1 MGIKERR
8 QRQRQELRGGIL
20 AAAREIA
27 RAEGWQSVTI
37 RKIAA
42 IIEYSPPV
50 IYEYFGSK
58 DEILLELMRTG
69 YAEQLEAVEA
79 AGRAASTPEEALFGV
94 GRAWM
99 DFAFRS
105 PDLYQVMYGLG
116 GVSFPV
122 TELRKEGEKIAEAI
136 GAVLEELLKDNGKEA
151 EDVWGKVTMLWGTVH
166 GLVALAMAG
175 RLPGGNEEAQ
185 KLADQS
191 VRDYL
196 SAWVRGR

>member
-8 QRQRQELRGGIL
+8 QRQRQQLREGIL

-27 RAEGWQSVTI
+27 SEEGWRAVTI

-50 IYEYFGSK
+50 IYEYFDSK
-58 DEILLELMRTG
+58 DEILLELMRQG
-69 YAEQLEAVEA
+69 YAEQLEAVERA
-79 AGRAASTPEEALFGV
+79 RRAAENPEEALIDV
-94 GRAWM
+94 GHAWL
-99 DFAFRS
+99 DLAFKS

-122 TELRKEGEKIAEAI
+122 TELRREGEKIAE
-136 GAVLEELLKDNGKEA
+136 VLRETIEEILVRNGKEA
-151 EDVWGKVTMLWGTVH
+151 EDVWGKVNMLWGTVH

-175 RLPGGNEEAQ
+175 RITGGNEEAQ
-185 KLADQS
+185 RLADQAA
-191 VRDYL
+191 RDYL
-196 SAWVRGR
+196 TAWLGS